1 MLRLRLEPGIILE
14 SLVPCVDL
22 FVFSRRENAA
32 LKEV

>member
-1 MLRLRLEPGIILE
+1 MLRLRLEQGIILE

-22 FVFSRRENAA
+22 FVFSHCENAA